1 MIRYTILFVF
11 RKLIVQQPVSRLR
24 RSILNLIH
32 HYHPELPLSDGICIR
47 PTEIVR
53 LCGTPYKSTAEDIK
67 NFLSGLEIV
76 EGGINFLY
84 ATDKRT
90 FGDVF
95 VELNSPKEVK
105 SAIEERDGLTIGNR
119 TITLKK
125 TSMCDLDHLL
135 FAGPMDLKA
144 QGYLL
149 SPELL
154 RYIENA
160 CIRPKRGQFLRGFE
174 ILITLLKRVPW
185 SKSSLAFIND
195 LCRITIT
202 AARALRERVISG
214 YVDSEL
220 FKVFVDVSLNAQGF
234 LNSQIVRLYFILFDE
249 MVRPSE
255 NVGNASRDKLQIIC
269 ILFI

>member
-90 FGDVF
+90 FG
-95 VELNSPKEVK
+95 
-105 SAIEERDGLTIGNR
+105 EERDGLTIGNR